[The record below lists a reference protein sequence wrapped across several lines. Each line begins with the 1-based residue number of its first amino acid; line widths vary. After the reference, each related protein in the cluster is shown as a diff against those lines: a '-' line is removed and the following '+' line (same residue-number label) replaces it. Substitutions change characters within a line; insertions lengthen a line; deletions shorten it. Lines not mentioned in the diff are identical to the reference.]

1 MKIHHV
7 SIDLSIDDLNAMI
20 REFVPDAKIRILSID
35 SDGVRGQVKLLW
47 WSVDFLA
54 IPLNG
59 SDGTVSVDVSA
70 SKLVPIPS
78 SLVER
83 QLKEAVKSAPSG
95 VDVIQQA
102 LKVHLPSILNPLGIG
117 LTVKDISTDR
127 GLLHVSLQSIDLPS
141 FAQLTAF
148 TKH

>member
-7 SIDLSIDDLNAMI
+7 SIDLSVDDLNSMV
-20 REFVPDAKIRILSID
+20 REFAPEAKIRILTID
-35 SDGVRGQVKLLW
+35 SDGIRGQVKLLW

-59 SDGTVSVDVSA
+59 SDGTVSVDISA
-70 SKLVPIPS
+70 SKLVPIPPA
-78 SLVER
+78 LVER
-83 QLKEAVKSAPSG
+83 QLKEAVRMAPSG

-102 LKVHLPSILNPLGIG
+102 LKVHLPSILSPFGIA

-127 GLLHVSLQSIDLPS
+127 GMLHVSIQSIDLPGFS
-141 FAQLTAF
+141 QLTALM
-148 TKH
+148 KQ

>member
-7 SIDLSIDDLNAMI
+7 SIDLSIDDLNSMI
-20 REFVPDAKIRILSID
+20 REFAPDAKIRILSID
-35 SDGVRGQVKLLW
+35 ADGIRGQVKLLW

-59 SDGTVSVDVSA
+59 SDGTVSVDISA

-78 SLVER
+78 SIVER
-83 QLKEAVKSAPSG
+83 QLKEAVRSAPSG

-102 LKVHLPSILNPLGIG
+102 LKVHLPSILSPFGIA
-117 LTVKDISTDR
+117 LTIKDLSTDR
-127 GLLHVSLQSIDLPS
+127 GLLHISINSIDLPS
-141 FAQLTAF
+141 FRQLTSMM
-148 TKH
+148 KQ